1 LLGTSEE
8 SASYKVKFI
17 KVDNDKYVKE
27 AVTIEGGYLNF
38 GFLKS
43 MVRFEIIAKEEI
55 KSTIEYEVEEKHA
68 SNASLVSTS
77 ALADIAQAITRYIKE
92 RKSPGQASG

>member
-17 KVDNDKYVKE
+17 KVDNVKE

-43 MVRFEIIAKEEI
+43 MVRFEIIAKE
-55 KSTIEYEVEEKHA
+55 K
-68 SNASLVSTS
+68 
-77 ALADIAQAITRYIKE
+77 
-92 RKSPGQASG
+92 